1 MPIRAENDPR
11 FFRRFLYLGIA
22 ALGFALYCLYDG
34 IFAYPFQRERA
45 FEDFKS
51 NKLFAENPHLSGLS
65 VREFELA
72 ADKEQ
77 RKQWDDYL
85 HELGK
90 PSYGDVVMQ
99 YVMAGMSVALG
110 AWMISLPLRAR
121 GRWIEATETG
131 LHSSWGQSLTYDQ
144 ITGLNKRQWRSKGI
158 AKISYHDGRRKRRFV
173 IDDYK
178 FERHATDAILYE
190 VEQRIDP
197 SLIQGGPPE
206 PPPTMQGESA
216 PENAAS
222 PTVAPHD
229 AASG

>member
-1 MPIRAENDPR
+1 MPIRAANDPR

-34 IFAYPFQRERA
+34 LLAYPYQRERA
-45 FEDFKS
+45 FADFKS
-51 NKLFAENPHLSGLS
+51 NKLFTDNPQLSGLS

-72 ADKEQ
+72 ADKEL
-77 RKQWDDYL
+77 RKVWDDYL

-99 YVMAGMSVALG
+99 FVMAGLSVALG

-144 ITGLNKRQWRSKGI
+144 ITGINKRQWRSKGI
-158 AKISYHDGRRKRRFV
+158 AKITYHDGRRKRRFV

-197 SLIQGGPPE
+197 ALIHGGPPE
-206 PPPTMQGESA
+206 PQPGQHGESEAEA
-216 PENAAS
+216 PAAS
-222 PTVAPHD
+222 HD
-229 AASG
+229 LASS